1 MKRRWPIALAAG
13 LFLSTGIASP
23 AQLDFNVFQKSAIA
37 SVFHPVVGQ
46 GAVYQIT
53 RTSAPNEAPTNE
65 EISAVA
71 KDSAEG
77 KDGFWIEISRQS
89 KNAGGITYVKMLITK
104 DPFQFRRM
112 VMQAPGQQAMEMP
125 FHPTP
130 KATEDID
137 TSMKKWHVVGTETI
151 SVPAGTY
158 SCQHW
163 SNNSGND
170 IWASDKVTPF
180 GAVKQVSSNETR
192 VLAKL
197 ITNAQDHITGP
208 VKMFD
213 PQAMQQQ
220 MMEQMQKR
228 KQPPN

>member
-1 MKRRWPIALAAG
+1 MKRTWPIVLAAG
-13 LFLSTGIASP
+13 LFLSSAAAMY

-37 SVFHPVVGQ
+37 SVFHPIVGH
-46 GAVYQIT
+46 GAVYQTT
-53 RTSAPNEAPTNE
+53 RTGAPTEAPTDE

-71 KDSAEG
+71 KDTAEG
-77 KDGFWIEISRQS
+77 KEGFWIEISRQN
-89 KNAGGITYVKMLITK
+89 KNAGGITYVKMFITK
-104 DPFQFRRM
+104 DDFQFRRM

-130 KATEDID
+130 NAKADIE
-137 TSMKKWHVVGTETI
+137 TNMKKWHVVGTETI

-163 SNNSGND
+163 SNDSGND
-170 IWASDKVTPF
+170 IWTSDKVTPF
-180 GAVKQVSSNETR
+180 GAVKQVSGSETK
-192 VLAKL
+192 VLTKL
-197 ITNAQDHITGP
+197 ITDAQDHITGP
-208 VKMFD
+208 VKVFD

-220 MMEQMQKR
+220 MLEQMQKR